1 MQRTNVAQ
9 WQVRDHS
16 TVMESRPEAEGV
28 DTRYQVEMSQ

>member
-1 MQRTNVAQ
+1 MKRTDVAQ

-16 TVMESRPEAEGV
+16 TFLETSSEVKGV